1 MNDLISRDAV
11 LAYTEKQHKL
21 NKVFE
26 SEDAYICFWE
36 GINDREG
43 ELKAKDVPPVKRG
56 HWIEC
61 YTDSHHYSGI
71 CSVCGKASIR
81 NLNDKPYEYCPRCRA
96 DMRGEN
102 DE

>member
-1 MNDLISRDAV
+1 MIDLISRDAI

-26 SEDAYICFWE
+26 SDDAYICFWE

-43 ELKAKDVPPVKRG
+43 DLKAKDVPPVKHG
-56 HWIEC
+56 HWFIGKSWWKSTCSNCNVE
-61 YTDSHHYSGI
+61 TDVTLDYAKSHYS
-71 CSVCGKASIR
+71 
-81 NLNDKPYEYCPRCRA
+81 YCPKCGA

-102 DE
+102 NG